1 MRSLDNVIAAQGFEM
16 TVVGMLIT
24 FTVLAVI
31 ALCISAI
38 PYLLT
43 LINRF
48 YPEREHHHAHVEDIM
63 EDLPPPPLQDRDIA
77 AIGFAWYLAS
87 TEVKESAL

>member
-31 ALCISAI
+31 ALCIAAI
-38 PYLLT
+38 PHLLKF
-43 LINRF
+43 LNRI
-48 YPEREHHHAHVEDIM
+48 YPEQEHHHAHVEDM
-63 EDLPPPPLQDRDIA
+63 MQDLPPPPARP
-77 AIGFAWYLAS
+77 
-87 TEVKESAL
+87 

>member
-1 MRSLDNVIAAQGFEM
+1 MRSFDNVIAAQGLEM

-31 ALCISAI
+31 ALCIAAI
-38 PYLLT
+38 PHLLKF
-43 LINRF
+43 INRI
-48 YPEREHHHAHVEDIM
+48 YPEQEHHHAHVEDM
-63 EDLPPPPLQDRDIA
+63 MQDLPPPPLHDRDIA

-87 TEVKESAL
+87 TEVKESAS